1 MAKYNQR
8 SRTQQYIKRKQVY
21 VVLNN
26 KNQMC
31 LKKPADKQV
40 SASLLLTTPGCHLE
54 NPDYSS
60 MPPKNTP
67 PSLIS
72 LCLG

>member
-1 MAKYNQR
+1 MVTDPTIDQAE
-8 SRTQQYIKRKQVY
+8 SDI

-26 KNQMC
+26 KNKIW

-40 SASLLLTTPGCHLE
+40 SANLLLTTPGCHLE

-67 PSLIS
+67 PPLRN